1 MAKHLIKVAAVAPKL
16 NKESVVV
23 VALTEKNGKLSAVSN
38 LVALGLTA
46 EHDLAKLGAKNSPDA
61 VTRVPGPNGSIIAL
75 VGGFEAGKLDAL
87 RHFGGTVGRT
97 MGEFRQVYLD
107 VAIKDESEATAL
119 LEGYAI
125 GHYSFDAYKSGVKR
139 VPAQNCT
146 LLSKIKVKPATLTR
160 VEILSNA
167 VHDTRDLVAMPAND
181 LYPQSFVS
189 AVNRLVRGAKLTVTV
204 LDEKK
209 LAAGGFGG
217 LVGVGKGSVR
227 PPRLVKIEYKPT
239 GAKFKLALVGKGI
252 TYDTGGLSLKPPA
265 GMLGM
270 KYDMTGAATILN
282 AIIAIAR
289 LKVKVHT
296 TAYLCLAE
304 NMPSGTATRPG
315 DVIKVRNGKT
325 IEVTNTD
332 AEGRLVLAD
341 GIALASEAHPD
352 LIVDVATL
360 TGAQRIALGARY
372 AGLMGDDSAVDVVL
386 KAAKTAG
393 ELAWHMPMP
402 EELRSL
408 MVSDIADLQNAKVG
422 NTAGGMLFG
431 GIFLREFVGK
441 KSATS
446 NQIISW
452 AHLDIAGPADNDGAG
467 YGYIPKGASG
477 SYVRTLI
484 TIAEQSAK

>member
-1 MAKHLIKVAAVAPKL
+1 MAKHLIKVASVAPKL

-23 VALTEKNGKLSAVSN
+23 VALTEKNSKLTAISN

-46 EHDLAKLGAKNSPDA
+46 EHDLGRLGAKNSPDTI
-61 VTRVPGPNGSIIAL
+61 TRVPGPNGSIIAL
-75 VGGFEAGKLDAL
+75 VGGLEPGNLDSIRHAGGAI
-87 RHFGGTVGRT
+87 GRT
-97 MGEFRQVYLD
+97 LSEFRQVYLD
-107 VAIKDESEATAL
+107 ISVRDEAEVTAL

-125 GHYSFDAYKSGVKR
+125 GHYSYDTYKSSAKKF
-139 VPAQNCT
+139 PAQNCT
-146 LLSKIKVKPATLTR
+146 LLTKVKVKPATITR

-167 VHDTRDLVAMPAND
+167 VHDTRDLVSMPAND

-189 AVNRLVRGAKLTVTV
+189 AVNKLVRGAKITVTV

-217 LVGVGKGSVR
+217 LLGVGKGSVR
-227 PPRLVKIEYKPT
+227 PPRLVKLEYKPT

-252 TYDTGGLSLKPPA
+252 TYDTGGLSLKPA
-265 GMLGM
+265 ASMLGM

-289 LKVKVHT
+289 LKVKVQT

-341 GIALASEAHPD
+341 GLALASEAHPD

-372 AGLMGDDSAVDVVL
+372 AGLMGDDKAVQTVL

-402 EELRSL
+402 DELRSL
-408 MVSDIADLQNAKVG
+408 MNSDIADLQNAKVG

-431 GIFLREFVGK
+431 GIFLREFIGK
-441 KSATS
+441 KSANS
-446 NQIISW
+446 NQTIDW

>member
-1 MAKHLIKVAAVAPKL
+1 MAKHSIKVASVAPKL
-16 NKESVVV
+16 NKDTAVV
-23 VALTEKNGKLSAVSN
+23 VALTEKNSK
-38 LVALGLTA
+38 LVAVENLIALGITA
-46 EHDLAKLGAKNSPDA
+46 EHDLGKLGAKNSQDSL
-61 VTRVPGPNGSIIAL
+61 TRIAGPNGSVIVL
-75 VGGFEAGKLDAL
+75 LGGFETGNLDAI
-87 RHFGGTVGRT
+87 RHAGGAIGRLL
-97 MGEFRQVYLD
+97 GEFRQVIVDFAL
-107 VAIKDESEATAL
+107 KNEDEALAL

-125 GHYSFDAYKSGVKR
+125 GHYSYDSYKTGVKK
-139 VPAQNCT
+139 VQPQNCV
-146 LLSKIKVKPATLTR
+146 LLTRLKIKPATLTR
-160 VEILSNA
+160 VEILSSA
-167 VHDTRDLVAMPAND
+167 VHDTRNLVSMPAND
-181 LYPQSFVS
+181 LYPQSFVTE
-189 AVNRLVRGAKLTVTV
+189 VNRLTRGAKLTVTV

-209 LAAGGFGG
+209 LASGGFGG
-217 LVGVGKGSVR
+217 LIGVGKGSIR
-227 PPRLVKIEYKPT
+227 PPRLVKLEYKPA

-252 TYDTGGLSLKPPA
+252 TYDTGGLSLKPA
-265 GMLGM
+265 ASMLGM
-270 KYDMTGAATILN
+270 KYDMTGAATVLN

-341 GIALASEAHPD
+341 GLALASEAYPD

-372 AGLMGDDSAVDVVL
+372 AGLMGDDSAVAKVL

-408 MVSDIADLQNAKVG
+408 MNSDIADLQNAKVG

-431 GIFLREFVGK
+431 GIFLREFIGR
-441 KSATS
+441 KSANS
-446 NQIISW
+446 NLTIDW

-484 TIAEQSAK
+484 TIAEQNAK

>member
-1 MAKHLIKVAAVAPKL
+1 MAKHSINVASSAGKL
-16 NKESVVV
+16 NKDTVIV
-23 VALTEKNGKLSAVSN
+23 VAVEEKNSKISVLPH
-38 LVALGLTA
+38 LIDLGLTA
-46 EHDLAKLGAKNSPDA
+46 EHDLAKLGVKTSKDS
-61 VTRVPGPNGSIIAL
+61 VTRIPGPNGSVIAL
-75 VGGFEAGKLDAL
+75 VGGYSAGGLDDL
-87 RHFGGTVGRT
+87 RHLGGTIGRSFDD
-97 MGEFRQVYLD
+97 FRNLLID
-107 VAIKDESEATAL
+107 IPAKDETHIGAL
-119 LEGYAI
+119 LEGYSI
-125 GHYSFDAYKSGVKR
+125 GHYAYNQYKSGAKKPLV
-139 VPAQNCT
+139 QNCT
-146 LLSKIKVKPATLTR
+146 LISKIKVKPALLTR
-160 VEILSNA
+160 VAILSNA
-167 VHDTRDLVAMPAND
+167 VHDTRDLVSMPAND

-189 AVNRLVRGAKLTVTV
+189 AVNKLVKGASISVTV

-217 LVGVGKGSVR
+217 LIGVGKGSVR
-227 PPRLVKIEYKPT
+227 PPRLVKLEYKPS

-252 TYDTGGLSLKPPA
+252 TYDTGGLSLKPA
-265 GMLGM
+265 ASMLGM

-282 AIIAIAR
+282 AIIGIAR

-325 IEVTNTD
+325 VEVTNTD

-341 GIALASEAHPD
+341 GISLASEAGPD

-372 AGLMGDDSAVDVVL
+372 AGLMGSEDAVQLVE
-386 KAAKTAG
+386 KAAAAAG
-393 ELAWHMPMP
+393 ELAWHMPLP
-402 EELRSL
+402 EELKAL
-408 MVSDIADLQNAKVG
+408 FASDIADYQNAKVG

-431 GIFLREFVGK
+431 GIFLREFVGTK
-441 KSATS
+441 AGGK
-446 NQIISW
+446 QIPW

-484 TIAEQSAK
+484 AIAEQSAK

>member
-1 MAKHLIKVAAVAPKL
+1 MAKHAINVVTSISKL
-16 NKESVVV
+16 NKDTVVV
-23 VALTEKNGKLSAVSN
+23 VAVEEKNSKLT
-38 LVALGLTA
+38 LLPHQTDLGITS
-46 EHDLAKLGAKNSPDA
+46 EHDLARLGAKVAKDSVA
-61 VTRVPGPNGSIIAL
+61 RIPGPNGSVIAI
-75 VGGFEAGKLDAL
+75 VGGFNKGSLDDL
-87 RHFGGTVGRT
+87 RYLGGTIGRNFD
-97 MGEFRQVYLD
+97 EFRQVVIDLPT
-107 VAIKDESEATAL
+107 KDESQVAAL

-125 GHYSFDAYKSGVKR
+125 GHYNYVQYKSSAKKISV
-139 VPAQNCT
+139 QNC
-146 LLSKIKVKPATLTR
+146 LLVSKVKIKPALLTR
-160 VEILSNA
+160 VSVLSTA
-167 VHDTRDLVAMPAND
+167 VHDTRDLVSMPAND

-189 AVNRLVRGAKLTVTV
+189 AVNKLVKGASISVTV

-209 LAAGGFGG
+209 LATGGFGG
-217 LVGVGKGSVR
+217 LLGVGKGSVR
-227 PPRLVKIEYKPT
+227 PPRLVKLEYKPS

-252 TYDTGGLSLKPPA
+252 TYDTGGLSLKPA
-265 GMLGM
+265 ASMLGM

-289 LKVKVHT
+289 LKIKVHT

-341 GIALASEAHPD
+341 GLALASESQPD

-372 AGLMGDDSAVDVVL
+372 AGLMGEDSAVQKVL
-386 KAAKTAG
+386 KAASTAG
-393 ELAWHMPMP
+393 ELAWHMPLP
-402 EELRSL
+402 EELGQL
-408 MVSDIADLQNAKVG
+408 MNSDIADYQNAKVG

-431 GIFLREFVGK
+431 GIFLREFVGT
-441 KSATS
+441 KSGGKR
-446 NQIISW
+446 IDW

-467 YGYIPKGASG
+467 YGYIPRGASG
-477 SYVRTLI
+477 SYVRTLVA
-484 TIAEQSAK
+484 IAELNAK

>member
-1 MAKHLIKVAAVAPKL
+1 MAKHLIKVASVAPKL
-16 NKESVVV
+16 NKDSAVVV
-23 VALTEKNGKLSAVSN
+23 VLDDKNRKLSINQN
-38 LVALGLTA
+38 LIQLGITS
-46 EHDLAKLGAKNSPDA
+46 EHDLTKLGAKNAADA
-61 VTRVPGPNGSIIAL
+61 ITKIPGPNGSVIVL
-75 VGGFEAGKLDAL
+75 LGGFESGNLDAI
-87 RHFGGTVGRT
+87 RYAGGTAGRSLSD
-97 MGEFRQVYLD
+97 FRSIYLD
-107 VAIKDESEATAL
+107 ISVQNETEAAAL

-125 GHYSFDAYKSGVKR
+125 GHYSFDAYKTGKNKQ
-139 VPAQNCT
+139 PAQNVT
-146 LLSKIKVKPATLTR
+146 LLTKLKIKPATLTR
-160 VEILSNA
+160 IEILSSA
-167 VHDTRDLVAMPAND
+167 VHDTRNLVSMPAND

-189 AVNRLVRGAKLTVTV
+189 EVNKLVRGAKLAVTV

-209 LAAGGFGG
+209 LASGGFGG

-227 PPRLVKIEYKPT
+227 PPRLVKIEYKPS

-252 TYDTGGLSLKPPA
+252 TYDTGGLSLKPA
-265 GMLGM
+265 ASMLGM
-270 KYDMTGAATILN
+270 KYDMTGAATVLN

-289 LKVKVHT
+289 LKVKVHA

-341 GIALASEAHPD
+341 GLSLASEAYPD

-360 TGAQRIALGARY
+360 TGAQRVALGARY
-372 AGLMGDDSAVDVVL
+372 AGLMGDEAAVNKVL
-386 KAAKTAG
+386 KAAQAAG

-402 EELRSL
+402 EELRTL
-408 MVSDIADLQNAKVG
+408 MNSDIADLQNAKVG

-431 GIFLREFVGK
+431 AIFLREFIGR
-441 KSATS
+441 KSANSSET
-446 NQIISW
+446 IPW
-452 AHLDIAGPADNDGAG
+452 AHLDIAGPADNDGSG

-484 TIAEQSAK
+484 SIAEQNAK

>member
-1 MAKHLIKVAAVAPKL
+1 MPKHLIKVAAVAPKL
-16 NKESVVV
+16 NKESVVAV
-23 VALTEKNGKLSAVSN
+23 VLSEKNAKLSALQN
-38 LVALGLTA
+38 LIALGLTA
-46 EHDLAKLGAKNSPDA
+46 EHDLARLGASNTPDA
-61 VTRVPGPNGSIIAL
+61 ITRVPGPNGSVIAL
-75 VGGFEAGKLDAL
+75 VGGYKAGDLDAL
-87 RHFGGTVGRT
+87 RHVGGTIGRT
-97 MGEFRQVYLD
+97 LGDFRNVYLD
-107 VAIKDESEATAL
+107 IDLKNESEVTAI
-119 LEGYAI
+119 LEGYSI
-125 GHYSFDAYKSGVKR
+125 GHYSYDNYKSNAKKQ
-139 VPAQNCT
+139 PAQNCT
-146 LLSKIKVKPATLTR
+146 LLTKLKVKPATLTR
-160 VEILSNA
+160 VSILSNA
-167 VHDTRDLVAMPAND
+167 VHDTRDLVSMPAND

-189 AVNRLVRGAKLTVTV
+189 AVNKLVRGAKLTVTV

-227 PPRLVKIEYKPT
+227 PPRLVKIEYKPA

-252 TYDTGGLSLKPPA
+252 TYDTGGLSLKPA
-265 GMLGM
+265 ASMLGM

-341 GIALASEAHPD
+341 GLSLASEAHPD

-372 AGLMGDDSAVDVVL
+372 AGLMGDEKAVEIVL

-402 EELRSL
+402 DELRNL
-408 MVSDIADLQNAKVG
+408 MKSDIADLQNAKVG

-431 GIFLREFVGK
+431 GIFLREFIGK
-441 KSATS
+441 KSANSDQT
-446 NQIISW
+446 ISW

-467 YGYIPKGASG
+467 YGFIPKGASG

-484 TIAEQSAK
+484 TIAEQSAR

>member
-1 MAKHLIKVAAVAPKL
+1 MAKHVLKVASVAPKL
-16 NKESVVV
+16 NKDSVVV
-23 VALTEKNGKLSAVSN
+23 VALTEKASKLYVLPTLIS
-38 LVALGLTA
+38 LGITS
-46 EHDLAKLGAKNSPDA
+46 EHDLVKLGAKNTPDA
-61 VTRVPGPNGSIIAL
+61 VTRIPGPNGSIIAL
-75 VGGFEAGKLDAL
+75 VGGLEPGNLDSL
-87 RHFGGTVGRT
+87 RHVGGTIGRT
-97 MGEFRQVYLD
+97 LSEFRQIYVD
-107 VAIKDESEATAL
+107 IPVKNENEATAL

-125 GHYSFDAYKSGVKR
+125 GHYTFDSYKSGAKR
-139 VPAQNCT
+139 LPAQICT
-146 LLSKIKVKPATLTR
+146 LLTATKIKPATLTR

-167 VHDTRDLVAMPAND
+167 VHDTRDLVSMPAND
-181 LYPQSFVS
+181 LYPQSFVT
-189 AVNRLVRGAKLTVTV
+189 AVNKLVRGAKINVTV

-227 PPRLVKIEYKPT
+227 PPRLVKLEYKPA

-252 TYDTGGLSLKPPA
+252 TYDTGGLSLKPA
-265 GMLGM
+265 ASMLGM

-289 LKVKVHT
+289 LRVKVHT

-304 NMPSGTATRPG
+304 NMPSGSATRPG

-341 GIALASEAHPD
+341 GLALASEAHPD

-360 TGAQRIALGARY
+360 TGAQRIALGTRY
-372 AGLMGDDSAVDVVL
+372 AGLMGDDKAVQTVL

-393 ELAWHMPMP
+393 ELAWHMPLP
-402 EELRSL
+402 DELKTL
-408 MVSDIADLQNAKVG
+408 MNSDIADFQNAKVG

-431 GIFLREFVGK
+431 GIFLREFIGK
-441 KSATS
+441 KSANS
-446 NQIISW
+446 NQTIDW

-484 TIAEQSAK
+484 TIAEQSAN

>member
-1 MAKHLIKVAAVAPKL
+1 MAKHSISVVATAPRL
-16 NKESVVV
+16 NKDTVVV
-23 VALTEKNGKLSAVSN
+23 VAIHEKNSKLQVISHTTE
-38 LVALGLTA
+38 LGITA
-46 EHDLAKLGAKNSPDA
+46 EHDLVKLGAKVGKDA

-75 VGGFEAGKLDAL
+75 IGGYSDGTLDDL
-87 RHFGGTVGRT
+87 RHLGGTIGRSFD
-97 MGEFRQVYLD
+97 EFKNVVID
-107 VAIKDESEATAL
+107 IPVKDESQIGAL

-125 GHYSFDAYKSGVKR
+125 GHYSYVQYKSGTKKS
-139 VPAQNCT
+139 AMQNCQ
-146 LLSKIKVKPATLTR
+146 LISKVKIKPALLTR
-160 VEILSNA
+160 VSVLSNA
-167 VHDTRDLVAMPAND
+167 VHDTRDLVSMPAND

-189 AVNRLVRGAKLTVTV
+189 AVNKLIKGANISVTV

-217 LVGVGKGSVR
+217 IVGVGRGSAR
-227 PPRLVKIEYKPT
+227 PPRLVKLEYKPA

-252 TYDTGGLSLKPPA
+252 TYDTGGLSLKPA
-265 GMLGM
+265 ASMLGM

-282 AIIAIAR
+282 ALIAIAR

-315 DVIKVRNGKT
+315 DVVKIRNGKT
-325 IEVTNTD
+325 VEVTNTD

-341 GIALASEAHPD
+341 GLSLASEANPD

-372 AGLMGDDSAVDVVL
+372 AGLMGADDAVAQVS

-402 EELRSL
+402 EELKAL
-408 MVSDIADLQNAKVG
+408 LPGDIADYQNVKLG

-431 GIFLREFVGK
+431 GIFLREFVGTK
-441 KSATS
+441 VGGK
-446 NQIISW
+446 QISW

-477 SYVRTLI
+477 SYVRTLVA
-484 TIAEQSAK
+484 IAEQNAK

>member
-23 VALTEKNGKLSAVSN
+23 VALSEKNSKLAAISN
-38 LVALGLTA
+38 LIELGLTA
-46 EHDLAKLGAKNSPDA
+46 EHDLAKLGAKHAPDA
-61 VTRVPGPNGSIIAL
+61 ITRVPGPNGSVIAL
-75 VGGFEAGKLDAL
+75 LGGAELGNLDSLRYAG
-87 RHFGGTVGRT
+87 GVIGRSL
-97 MGEFRQVYLD
+97 GEFRQVYLD
-107 VAIKDESEATAL
+107 IPLKDEAEVTAM

-125 GHYSFDAYKSGVKR
+125 GHYHYDSYKSSAKKI
-139 VPAQNCT
+139 PPQNCT
-146 LLSKIKVKPATLTR
+146 VLTKLKVKPATLTR

-167 VHDTRDLVAMPAND
+167 VHDTRDLVSMPAND
-181 LYPQSFVS
+181 LYPQSFVT
-189 AVNRLVRGAKLTVTV
+189 AVNKLVRGAQISVTV

-209 LAAGGFGG
+209 LASGGFGG
-217 LVGVGKGSVR
+217 LIGVGKGSVR
-227 PPRLVKIEYKPT
+227 PPRLVKLEYKPS

-252 TYDTGGLSLKPPA
+252 TYDTGGLSLKPA
-265 GMLGM
+265 ASMLGM

-341 GIALASEAHPD
+341 GLALASEAHPD

-372 AGLMGDDSAVDVVL
+372 AGLMGDDKAVQIVQ

-402 EELRSL
+402 EELRTL
-408 MVSDIADLQNAKVG
+408 MNSDIADLQNAKVG

-431 GIFLREFVGK
+431 GIFLREFIGK
-441 KSATS
+441 KSSNS
-446 NQIISW
+446 NQTIDW

-467 YGYIPKGASG
+467 YGYIPRGASG

-484 TIAEQSAK
+484 TIAEQCAK